1 MWVCLIIIY
10 VLGFFFI
17 SLINFRELQQN
28 LEEMKQYETSGK
40 AGKMKTLQNEL
51 SQSEERV
58 RANEAKD
65 KDLNDKMNE
74 NFQKVTSKE
83 NRERMLADNRKLQ
96 ILNKEKTTNEGKV
109 DGLENKLESLNY
121 DSVRYFLISRK
132 KF

>member
-121 DSVRYFLISRK
+121 DSVRYLHTF
-132 KF
+132 